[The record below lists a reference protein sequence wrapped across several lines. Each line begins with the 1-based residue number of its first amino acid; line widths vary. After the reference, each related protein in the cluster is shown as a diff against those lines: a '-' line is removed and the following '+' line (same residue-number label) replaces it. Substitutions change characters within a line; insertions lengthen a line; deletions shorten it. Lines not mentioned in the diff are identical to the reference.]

1 MNLREKDRIRIIA
14 LAKNLL
20 NRLLKFGRTAAG

>member
-14 LAKNLL
+14 LSKNLL
-20 NRLLKFGRTAAG
+20 NRLLKFVRTAAA

>member
-1 MNLREKDRIRIIA
+1 MNLREKDRVRIIT

-20 NRLLKFGRTAAG
+20 NRLLKFVRTAAA